1 MTDPHPP
8 ALRLIDISVTVT
20 DGSVERA
27 VLDRV
32 TLEVGSGE
40 LVAVMGPSGAG
51 KSTLIDVACGL
62 ARPTAGTIELLGLGP
77 GPWPARWWADR
88 RRDRIGVVHPRL
100 NLLGAMTAL
109 DNVALALDLRIDDI
123 SQYELFYGRQ
133 STSLERDPA
142 LGKLDIDVE
151 YLHLGGTIA
160 MEGQRRVIPYLA
172 GGLGATRFSPDA
184 ASDKTRFSISLG
196 GGVKVPFNER
206 FALRLEGRGYLTF
219 VDTDTS
225 FFCRS
230 DEGGAV
236 CRIHGS
242 GSTFFQFEL
251 LAGAAFA
258 F

>member
-1 MTDPHPP
+1 MAATRSCLAMMLTLGCATAGAAEKTPLFEVTPF
-8 ALRLIDISVTVT
+8 AGLRLGGDFKVDDPS
-20 DGSVERA
+20 RK
-27 VLDRV
+27 LDV
-32 TLEVGSGE
+32 
-40 LVAVMGPSGAG
+40 
-51 KSTLIDVACGL
+51 DD
-62 ARPTAGTIELLGLGP
+62 AGT
-77 GPWPARWWADR
+77 
-88 RRDRIGVVHPRL
+88 
-100 NLLGAMTAL
+100 
-109 DNVALALDLRIDDI
+109 VALALDLRIDDI